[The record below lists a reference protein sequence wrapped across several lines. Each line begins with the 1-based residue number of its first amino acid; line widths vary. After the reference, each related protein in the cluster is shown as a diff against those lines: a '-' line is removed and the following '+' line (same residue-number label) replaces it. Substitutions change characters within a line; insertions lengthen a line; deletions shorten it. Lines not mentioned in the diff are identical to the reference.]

1 MLVAVVLVAVTLGL
15 VALWCVLRWT
25 APPSAQACKK
35 MTSAGRAWAAAARK
49 DMIRR
54 TMAKPPQ

>member
-1 MLVAVVLVAVTLGL
+1 MLFAVVLVAVTLGL

-25 APPSAQACKK
+25 ASPSAHACKT
-35 MTSAGRAWAAAARK
+35 MTSAGRGWAAAARE

-54 TMAKPPQ
+54 TMVNPP